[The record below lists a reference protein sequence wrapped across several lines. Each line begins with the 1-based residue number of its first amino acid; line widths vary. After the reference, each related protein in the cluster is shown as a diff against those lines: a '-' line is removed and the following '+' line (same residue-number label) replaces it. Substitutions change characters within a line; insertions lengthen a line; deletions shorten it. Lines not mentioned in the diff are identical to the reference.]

1 MTDRI
6 VIITGAV
13 GNLGAAVARAFHGAE
28 SKTVLVDRSSDRL
41 RKAYPQLADSPNH
54 LLGGDIDLTDAEG
67 VVKLMN
73 SVHER
78 FGRIDALINTVG
90 TYQGGKRVHE
100 DDLDRWDFL
109 FRVNL
114 RTTLLTCRAAIPYFL
129 NQGSG
134 RIINV
139 AARAGLVGNAGMAA
153 YCAAKSAVIRLT
165 ESLSAELKG
174 NGITVN
180 CILPGTLD
188 TAQNRA
194 AMPNA
199 DHSTWVPPAAIADVI
214 LFLASDGAR
223 AVTGAAIPVY
233 GRS

>member
-1 MTDRI
+1 
-6 VIITGAV
+6 
-13 GNLGAAVARAFHGAE
+13 
-28 SKTVLVDRSSDRL
+28 
-41 RKAYPQLADSPNH
+41 
-54 LLGGDIDLTDAEG
+54 LTA
-67 VVKLMN
+67 N
-73 SVHER
+73 W
-78 FGRIDALINTVG
+78 
-90 TYQGGKRVHE
+90 Y
-100 DDLDRWDFL
+100 
-109 FRVNL
+109 
-114 RTTLLTCRAAIPYFL
+114 
-129 NQGSG
+129 
-134 RIINV
+134 
-139 AARAGLVGNAGMAA
+139 
-153 YCAAKSAVIRLT
+153 